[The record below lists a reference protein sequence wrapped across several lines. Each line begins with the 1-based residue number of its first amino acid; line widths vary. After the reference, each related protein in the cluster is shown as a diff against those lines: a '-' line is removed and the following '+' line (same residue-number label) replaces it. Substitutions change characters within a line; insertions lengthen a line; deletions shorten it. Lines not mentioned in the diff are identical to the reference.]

1 MLVPQAPRT
10 HKIAAGTAFSRFP
23 TTRTNGSRSHT
34 AAFGLQDLSPP
45 QLGPSRPHIAMTQ
58 GQRLYAEKPYLRLQV
73 PHSLDEPPTSH
84 VPLATSSPRS
94 CASMSGHRGP
104 ARWHVDRTS
113 LELIF
118 VVSIPDQARGTD
130 RTAYGDVSLMSSPA
144 SRSICRQYT
153 GPILVNIPAH
163 HQVQLRPNFFFADS
177 NISQNTTPSADT
189 KQALSTGC
197 YTIHLFQPWYPY
209 LTMSGCMV
217 GYRLWQTQSSG
228 MVPINTIDPCP
239 TFVPNFTALAIYS
252 WASAETACHRS
263 HPFAYPPSRGTM
275 PAKQQECEGRQKWF
289 GWTWNPKA
297 STDKLAHCLDTRV
310 LLRTN
315 ETLSLQE

>member
-1 MLVPQAPRT
+1 
-10 HKIAAGTAFSRFP
+10 
-23 TTRTNGSRSHT
+23 
-34 AAFGLQDLSPP
+34 
-45 QLGPSRPHIAMTQ
+45 MTQ

-104 ARWHVDRTS
+104 TRWHVDRTS

-144 SRSICRQYT
+144 SRSIYRQYT

-163 HQVQLRPNFFFADS
+163 HQVQLRPIIFFADS

-217 GYRLWQTQSSG
+217 GYRLWQTQSTG
-228 MVPINTIDPCP
+228 MVPINTLTHVPPSSLTSQPWRYTLGHRQRRPVIDPTP
-239 TFVPNFTALAIYS
+239 
-252 WASAETACHRS
+252 S
-263 HPFAYPPSRGTM
+263 HIHQA
-275 PAKQQECEGRQKWF
+275 EGRCLQNNKNAKEDKN
-289 GWTWNPKA
+289 GLGGHGTPKLPQINSHTA
-297 STDKLAHCLDTRV
+297 STPESCFAPTKLYFFKSDGDKFTPLKSRPAHVHVAL
-310 LLRTN
+310 
-315 ETLSLQE
+315 